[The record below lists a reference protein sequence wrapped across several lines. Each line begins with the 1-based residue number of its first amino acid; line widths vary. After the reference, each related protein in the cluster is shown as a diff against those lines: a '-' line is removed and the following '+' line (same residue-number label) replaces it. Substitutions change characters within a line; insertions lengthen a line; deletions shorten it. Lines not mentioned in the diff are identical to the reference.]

1 MTIQQTIARMK
12 AEVHVM
18 KCELD
23 ILEPLLLANKASAQ
37 HSLVDLT
44 RNVKT
49 LTELILDLARN
60 R

>member
-1 MTIQQTIARMK
+1 MR

-18 KCELD
+18 SLELD
-23 ILEPLLLANKASAQ
+23 ILEVLMQENKASAQ

-44 RNVKT
+44 RNAKT